1 MSESI
6 IIIKNPKGLSV
17 RVDMRSNEVKTI
29 YTEAIRMAKFEA
41 ADNNGYYKAYLRQM
55 VPDYETQYDKIIPI
69 LKTLKND
76 IQDRMGNPDYREVLL
91 VNQLIKENK
100 YIGKNTRRPGLIVK
114 MFHTYYKDR
123 EVFIKV
129 YLYDPK
135 CESYRSSFTENFKN
149 EIMFQSYA
157 TQLRDFIDFISPE
170 LYSWGKIR
178 KFVFDKDGYPFECL
192 YIIMEYIPFVT
203 LKEAVYSTEQ
213 MRHIYER
220 VIIIDSELSSHM
232 LHHNDLH
239 SGNIMVSNGDKSSGD
254 KSSGDKSSGDKSSG
268 DKSSGDKSP
277 YPEIVIF
284 DFGEASLGPT
294 KPLFKPLKNYK

>member
-1 MSESI
+1 
-6 IIIKNPKGLSV
+6 
-17 RVDMRSNEVKTI
+17 
-29 YTEAIRMAKFEA
+29 
-41 ADNNGYYKAYLRQM
+41 
-55 VPDYETQYDKIIPI
+55 
-69 LKTLKND
+69 
-76 IQDRMGNPDYREVLL
+76 
-91 VNQLIKENK
+91 
-100 YIGKNTRRPGLIVK
+100 

-220 VIIIDSELSSHM
+220 VNIIDSELSSHM

-254 KSSGDKSSGDKSSG
+254 KSPSTV
-268 DKSSGDKSP
+268 GDKSP

-294 KPLFKPLKNYK
+294 KPLFKPLKNCK